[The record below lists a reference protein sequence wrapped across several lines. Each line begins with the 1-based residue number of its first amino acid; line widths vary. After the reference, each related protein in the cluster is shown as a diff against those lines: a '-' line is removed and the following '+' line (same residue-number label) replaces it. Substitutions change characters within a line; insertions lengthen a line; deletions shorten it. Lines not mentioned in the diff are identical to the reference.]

1 MFSAA
6 IEGYLRPGTHTS
18 LLVGLLPSGRGICL
32 REPCGPG
39 LLSVRRG
46 DGGCGSTVRLDESTG
61 QVPSSLCSSEQVLH
75 EVLRALSC
83 GSAMVLSL

>member
-1 MFSAA
+1 MFSAD
-6 IEGYLRPGTHTS
+6 IEGYVRPGTHTS
-18 LLVGLLPSGRGICL
+18 LLVPSGSGICL
-32 REPCGPG
+32 RESCGPG
-39 LLSVRRG
+39 LLSVRSA

-61 QVPSSLCSSEQVLH
+61 QVPSPLCSSEQVLH